1 MLKSKLLAFVASVVV
16 FFLMWFI
23 MESLGYTYK
32 HTLTKAAVIIPTF
45 MSYNYLK
52 PKNIDKED

>member
-16 FFLMWFI
+16 FFLMVFI
-23 MESLGYTYK
+23 MVSLGYTSED
-32 HTLTKAAVIIPTF
+32 TLTKVAVIIPTF
-45 MSYNYLK
+45 MSYNYFK